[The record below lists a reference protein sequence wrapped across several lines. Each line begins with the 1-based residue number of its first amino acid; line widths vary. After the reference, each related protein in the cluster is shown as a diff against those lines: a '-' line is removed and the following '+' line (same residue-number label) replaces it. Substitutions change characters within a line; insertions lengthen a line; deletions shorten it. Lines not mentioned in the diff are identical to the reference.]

1 MSDWA
6 QTIADSL
13 KESEISLITGV
24 TDSSLSILINLLR
37 EDSYFSVIP
46 ASREEEAIGIA
57 VGSYVSGTKSAVYM
71 QSSGVGNSVNALASL
86 CIPARIPIPMII
98 NLRGD
103 IGEFNIAQVLMGKAT
118 PQIFDNLNIPTHI
131 LDSDVS
137 LADKITGS
145 LKLCYASHQP
155 LAICLTPLLHGGK
168 SSR

>member
-1 MSDWA
+1 MSNWA

-13 KESEISLITGV
+13 KKSEISLITGV

-37 EDSYFSVIP
+37 EDPYFSLIP

-57 VGSYVSGTKSAVYM
+57 AGSYVSGRRSAVYM
-71 QSSGVGNSVNALASL
+71 QSSGVGNSINALASL

-103 IGEFNIAQVLMGKAT
+103 LGEFNIAQVLMGRAT
-118 PQIFDNLNIPTHI
+118 PQIFDNLNIPTYV
-131 LDSDVS
+131 LESDVS
-137 LADKITGS
+137 LEDKVNGA

-155 LAICLTPLLHGGK
+155 LAICLTPLLHVGK
-168 SSR
+168 SGR

>member
-1 MSDWA
+1 MCIRD
-6 QTIADSL
+6 
-13 KESEISLITGV
+13 
-24 TDSSLSILINLLR
+24 
-37 EDSYFSVIP
+37 
-46 ASREEEAIGIA
+46 
-57 VGSYVSGTKSAVYM
+57 SYVSGTKSAVYM

-103 IGEFNIAQVLMGKAT
+103 IGEFNIAQVLMGKVT
-118 PQIFDNLNIPTHI
+118 PQIFDNLNIPTYI

-137 LADKITGS
+137 LEDKVTGA

-168 SSR
+168 SSK